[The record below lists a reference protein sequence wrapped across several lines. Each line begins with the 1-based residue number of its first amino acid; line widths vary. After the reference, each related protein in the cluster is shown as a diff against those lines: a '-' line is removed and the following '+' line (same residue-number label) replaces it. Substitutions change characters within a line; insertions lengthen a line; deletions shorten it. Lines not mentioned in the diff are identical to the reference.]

1 MRSMADV
8 KDFIMTRLIDQC
20 LLVEKIVT
28 RFVVSM
34 YCIVLNLEGVTAVR
48 ACRRLEVSV

>member
-1 MRSMADV
+1 MRRIADV
-8 KDFIMTRLIDQC
+8 QDFIVTRLIDEC

-34 YCIVLNLEGVTAVR
+34 YCIVLNLEGVTVVR
-48 ACRRLEVSV
+48 ACRRLK